1 MWFTQIFQRKKNFNH
16 GTPVKIYTYGDDV
29 QLAKNFHLSEFECKC
44 NNSYCTVTIV
54 SLKAIKRLQK
64 VRDLFGAPVIVT
76 SGYRCAEHNNEV
88 GGVTNSRHMKG
99 LGFDIA
105 PNDPAELGALEVIAR
120 ICFDYV
126 QKYNDGH
133 LHVHILE
140 GD

>member
-1 MWFTQIFQRKKNFNH
+1 MLNTKKSKIPGILVKVFN
-16 GTPVKIYTYGDDV
+16 YGEDV

-54 SLKAIKRLQK
+54 SPKAIKRLQK

-99 LGFDIA
+99 LGFDIR
-105 PNDPAELGALEVIAR
+105 PDDLRELGALEVIAR

-140 GD
+140 EG